1 MAKRKIGKIVN
12 YYGLKGQIK
21 VTITTTSPD
30 KRFAVGKKVLINNKL
45 NQEEEYTITSVLVKN
60 PKVYYI
66 GLEGFKDIN
75 EIEWMIGRDIYANV
89 RTEKGTFF
97 YDELIGMMVYDSN
110 GNEVGEVTN
119 FTVMPAGEYL
129 IIKNIYIPF
138 QIGRFIAS
146 VSKEEKKIVLTELG
160 TETLK

>member
-1 MAKRKIGKIVN
+1 
-12 YYGLKGQIK
+12 
-21 VTITTTSPD
+21 
-30 KRFAVGKKVLINNKL
+30 
-45 NQEEEYTITSVLVKN
+45 
-60 PKVYYI
+60 
-66 GLEGFKDIN
+66 
-75 EIEWMIGRDIYANV
+75 
-89 RTEKGTFF
+89 
-97 YDELIGMMVYDSN
+97 MMVYDSN